1 MESLESGYMGNHDI
15 RRRAKIESEY
25 GLKSGDTY
33 ILSAPVTTNR
43 LSKTPEV
50 KWKFEEI
57 YPSSDRHTASAQST
71 PPRSQT
77 LRAPITYSPEEEDEI
92 GLAIGGQPAVQ
103 TGGITHTVEY
113 SVRSEPRAS

>member
-25 GLKSGDTY
+25 GLKSGDTF
-33 ILSAPVTTNR
+33 ILSAPATNR
-43 LSKTPEV
+43 HSKAAEV

-57 YPSSDRHTASAQST
+57 HPSSERHTASAESS

-77 LRAPITYSPEEEDEI
+77 LRASVPYSPEEEEI
-92 GLAIGGQPAVQ
+92 GMAVGGQPTVQ
-103 TGGITHTVEY
+103 PGVITHTVEY
-113 SVRSEPRAS
+113 SVRSEPRTS